1 MKGEGGSFRNR
12 RPMEA
17 GNRATGAR
25 RSLLILALVGLITGA
40 ACAAIDHEALHF
52 ALSKSVPEKDAA
64 IAPPGELRLWFTQE
78 PQDNSIS
85 IRLLAGEE
93 LVETGPAVQDPDD
106 GTVFSVALENALPA
120 GAYTIAWR
128 GLGQDGHVVRGEIPF
143 SVVVE

>member
-1 MKGEGGSFRNR
+1 MKGEGGSFRNP

-17 GNRATGAR
+17 NSRVKGAR
-25 RSLLILALVGLITGA
+25 RGLLLLVLLGLITGA

-93 LVETGPAVQDPDD
+93 LVETEPAVQDPDD
-106 GTVFSVALENALPA
+106 GKIFSVAVENALGA
-120 GAYTIAWR
+120 GEYAIAWR

-143 SVVVE
+143 SVVLE